1 MTEEGWLET
10 DSELF
15 ANLGEVFTPGREE
28 IERVL
33 LEHVPA
39 EQDEPFLAVDVGCGE
54 GWLSEAVLREFP
66 RARALALDGS
76 PAMLRAAGELLA
88 PFGERAEMRAF
99 RLEDPAWISGIEGS
113 VRCFL
118 SSLVIHHLGG
128 VEKRELFRRLLER
141 LEDGGAL
148 LYADVIEAR
157 SERSRQHMARAW
169 DEEVRQRSL
178 GITGDESAYRAFVD
192 RNWNMYEH
200 PDPMDRPSGTADQ
213 LRWLEEAGFVGADVP
228 WARAGHA
235 VFCAYKP
242 AS

>member
-33 LEHVPA
+33 MEHVPA
-39 EQDEPFLAVDVGCGE
+39 ERTESFLAVDVGCGQ
-54 GWLSEAVLREFP
+54 GWLSEAVLRGFP
-66 RARALALDGS
+66 NSRVLALDGS
-76 PAMLRAAGELLA
+76 PAMLRATGALLA
-88 PFGERAEMRAF
+88 PYGDRAELRTF
-99 RLEDPAWISGIEGS
+99 RLEDTAWISGIEGP

-118 SSLVIHHLGG
+118 SSLVIHHLDGAG
-128 VEKRELFRRLLER
+128 KRELFRRFQKK

-169 DEEVRQRSL
+169 DEEVRRRSL
-178 GITGDESAYRAFVD
+178 WITGDESAYRAFVD
-192 RNWNMYEH
+192 RNWNMYGH

>member
-1 MTEEGWLET
+1 MTEEGWVET

-39 EQDEPFLAVDVGCGE
+39 ERTEPFLAVDVGCGQ

-66 RARALALDGS
+66 SARVLALDSS
-76 PAMLRAAGELLA
+76 PAMLRAAGELLG
-88 PFGERAEMRAF
+88 PYEERVELRSF
-99 RLEDPAWISGIEGS
+99 RLEDAAWISGIERP

-128 VEKRELFRRLLER
+128 GEKLELFRRLLER

-148 LYADVIEAR
+148 LYADVVEAR

-169 DEEVRQRSL
+169 NEEVRQSSL
-178 GITGDESAYRAFVD
+178 RIRGDESAYRVFVD
-192 RNWNMYEH
+192 RSWNMYEH

-213 LRWLEEAGFVGADVP
+213 LRWLEEAGFAGADAP

-235 VFCAYKP
+235 VFCAYKT

>member
-15 ANLGEVFTPGREE
+15 ANLGEIFTPGREE

-39 EQDEPFLAVDVGCGE
+39 ERTEAFLAVDVGCGE

-66 RARALALDGS
+66 NASTLALDGS
-76 PAMLRAAGELLA
+76 SAMLRAAGELLA
-88 PFGERAEMRAF
+88 PYGERVELRTF
-99 RLEDPAWISGIEGS
+99 RLEDPAWISGIEDS

-128 VEKRELFRRLLER
+128 AEKRELFRRLLER

-178 GITGDESAYRAFVD
+178 RITGDDSAYRAFVD
-192 RNWNMYEH
+192 WNWNMYRH

-213 LRWLEEAGFVGADVP
+213 LRWLEEAGFVGVDVP